1 MLLWKWKH
9 LIPHDEVR
17 AEIDKLK
24 TSVKKDIFAEWS
36 CIKATSQRNDSGLYM
51 GKNDWEIKLAKKFP
65 MNPAALTNYIMTKIL
80 DFNGTR
86 ADLKDMYL
94 CPYACHEHRI
104 HNTPWERRNTGLWFS
119 SISGEVSVR
128 GPTNNGQHQVLNF
141 EHLESG
147 DYVLQVVKNEHNNY
161 ELPTSIMV
169 GLVDELGRVIDLV
182 TDRHVYSVGM
192 QVIRLSQHKANDIA
206 DRIRDR
212 LERNR
217 RVIDLN
223 QRAVAPVALPSIG
236 GDRIIDLGGL

>member
-17 AEIDKLK
+17 EEIDKLK

-36 CIKATSQRNDSGLYM
+36 CIKATSQRNDSGLYV

-94 CPYACHEHRI
+94 CPYACHEHRL
-104 HNTPWERRNTGLWFS
+104 HNTPWEIKNTGLRCS
-119 SISGEVSVR
+119 VIGGEVSVT
-128 GPTNNGQHQVLNF
+128 GPTNNGQFQVLDF
-141 EHLESG
+141 AYLESG
-147 DYVLQVVKNEHNNY
+147 DYVLQVVKNEYNNY
-161 ELPTSIMV
+161 ELPTSVMV

-182 TDRHVYSVGM
+182 MDRHVYSVGM
-192 QVIRLSQHKANDIA
+192 QVIRLTQHQANEIA
-206 DRIRDR
+206 DHIRDR
-212 LERNR
+212 AERNR
-217 RVIDLN
+217 RVVDLN
-223 QRAVAPVALPSIG
+223 QRAVAPAALPSIG